1 MVQYGMVWCG
11 MVWCGV
17 EGSEA
22 ERSSYGESARRDGD
36 KIEGGATIIATASI
50 TSNKYKIPIQIQ
62 IQNRV
67 WRQLVQP
74 LPAQQA
80 NIHQRFDTGCVT
92 RR

>member
-1 MVQYGMVWCG
+1 MVQYG

-50 TSNKYKIPIQIQ
+50 TSNIYI
-62 IQNRV
+62 NS
-67 WRQLVQP
+67 LT
-74 LPAQQA
+74 
-80 NIHQRFDTGCVT
+80 HD
-92 RR
+92 